1 MRQSGAKLVEVGTT
15 NCTNLP
21 DYEQAITDRTAALLR
36 VHSSNFKIIGFT
48 EEVTIQELIEL
59 GRRNELL
66 VLDDL
71 GSGCLL
77 DTTKYRLA
85 PEPMVQDSISAG
97 VSLAFCSG
105 DKLFG
110 GPQAGI
116 IVGKKPLI
124 DKLKKH
130 PLARAIRI
138 DKTRLAGLAVTLV
151 HYIKGEAE
159 EKIPVWR
166 MITMPLEDIGRRAQD
181 WKDNIGEEATVIDG
195 ESVVGGGSLPDSS
208 LPTRLV
214 AVKGSAKREEGINI
228 QETAR
233 SLRLQELPI
242 IGRIDGNTLL
252 LDPRTVLPEDDS
264 SVIKSLRSV
273 FR

>member
-1 MRQSGAKLVEVGTT
+1 
-15 NCTNLP
+15 
-21 DYEQAITDRTAALLR
+21 

-48 EEVTIQELIEL
+48 QEVNIEELIEL
-59 GRRNELL
+59 SERNQLL

-77 DTTKYRLA
+77 ETKKYGLA

-159 EKIPVWR
+159 EKVPVWR
-166 MITMPLEDIGRRAQD
+166 MIAAPVEDIDVRARS
-181 WKDNIGEEATVIDG
+181 WKDNIGEKATVIDG
-195 ESVVGGGSLPDSS
+195 KSVVGGGSLPGSS
-208 LPTRLV
+208 LPTKLV
-214 AVKGSAKREEGINI
+214 AVKGSAKGKEGINI
-228 QETAR
+228 QEIAGN
-233 SLRLQELPI
+233 LRLQELPI
-242 IGRIDGNTLL
+242 ISRIEGNTLL
-252 LDPRTVLPEDDS
+252 LDPRTVLPEEDKA
-264 SVIKSLRSV
+264 VIESLRSV
-273 FR
+273 FIS